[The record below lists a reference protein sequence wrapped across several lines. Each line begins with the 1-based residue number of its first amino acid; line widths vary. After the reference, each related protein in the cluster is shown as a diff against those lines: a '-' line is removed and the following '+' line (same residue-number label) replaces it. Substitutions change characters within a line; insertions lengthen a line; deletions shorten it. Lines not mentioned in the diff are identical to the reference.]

1 MKIFLRNSRCTNLLG
16 FYGEIFR
23 LLLKKHI
30 FSLLKQW
37 SLSQSR
43 SEGQDDGSFLS
54 STSAEAITS
63 ASVEENQE
71 IFLLPP
77 HLSLDLSSF
86 SSCGVVLSRVSS
98 SSRASVCF
106 WHQGESEVVTAGWAA
121 DAKHVSFVAMETRMT
136 SDAPPLRLKTS
147 KVKYFVPVPKGFLK
161 RKSFFS
167 APLTSG
173 SILKVPLLKWECL
186 KEIFGSVIF
195 IKSLHS
201 SLSFSVFS
209 SVLF

>member
-1 MKIFLRNSRCTNLLG
+1 MHEHAGFLWGNIQVAFKET
-16 FYGEIFR
+16 Y
-23 LLLKKHI
+23 

-63 ASVEENQE
+63 VSVEENQE

-86 SSCGVVLSRVSS
+86 SFCGVVLNRVSS
-98 SSRASVCF
+98 PSRASVCF

-121 DAKHVSFVAMETRMT
+121 DAKHVSFVVMETRMK

-147 KVKYFVPVPKGFLK
+147 KVKYLVPVPKGFLK
-161 RKSFFS
+161 RKNFFS

-173 SILKVPLLKWECL
+173 SVLKVPLLKWECFKDILL
-186 KEIFGSVIF
+186 KT
-195 IKSLHS
+195 
-201 SLSFSVFS
+201 FSQV
-209 SVLF
+209 